1 MLEPE
6 IMRPSTREPA
16 RKLNGENFISKV
28 ISPAICGET
37 CPICLRELEDRTAA
51 VLTTC
56 IHAYCIGCI
65 RKWSNL
71 KRTCPLCNAQFDSWF
86 AKINLSSRSFRKE
99 RLTTSDCPDKLKVG
113 VGSSWT
119 DARGILQSTRNELN
133 RERRSER
140 SLTWRR
146 SFGRR
151 GPEPVPVDVVARRK
165 LQWRASIYNRCIQ
178 AVPSSVRSC
187 LELNMFGSR
196 GAKEAILERIK
207 PWIQRELQAILED
220 PDPTIIVHLVTSLF
234 VGRLEAPSSQLNV
247 GDDFLLPLRPF
258 LFEKTDL
265 FWHEL
270 RCFGGSSLRMEEYD
284 SVVEYRTM
292 GSNLMN
298 HHTGSRNTL
307 GRTGNGSLE

>member
-1 MLEPE
+1 MK
-6 IMRPSTREPA
+6 RSSSTREPA
-16 RKLNGENFISKV
+16 RKLNGENFITKV

-56 IHAYCIGCI
+56 IHAYCISCI

-86 AKINLSSRSFRKE
+86 TKINLSSQSFRKE
-99 RLTTSDCPDKLKVG
+99 RLTTSNCSDKLKVG
-113 VGSSWT
+113 VGSSQI
-119 DARGILQSTRNELN
+119 DARGILQSTRYELN

-151 GPEPVPVDVVARRK
+151 GPDSLPADVVVRRK
-165 LQWRASIYNRCIQ
+165 RQWRASIYNRCIQ

-187 LELNMFGSR
+187 LELNVLGSR
-196 GAKEAILERIK
+196 GGKEVILERIK
-207 PWIQRELQAILED
+207 PWIQRELQVILED
-220 PDPTIIVHLVTSLF
+220 PDPTIIVHLVISLF
-234 VGRLEAPSSQLNV
+234 VARIEATSSQLNAE
-247 GDDFLLPLRPF
+247 DDFLSPLRPF

-270 RCFGGSSLRMEEYD
+270 RCFAGSPLRMEEYD
-284 SVVEYRTM
+284 SVVEYRTV
-292 GSNLMN
+292 G
-298 HHTGSRNTL
+298 
-307 GRTGNGSLE
+307 